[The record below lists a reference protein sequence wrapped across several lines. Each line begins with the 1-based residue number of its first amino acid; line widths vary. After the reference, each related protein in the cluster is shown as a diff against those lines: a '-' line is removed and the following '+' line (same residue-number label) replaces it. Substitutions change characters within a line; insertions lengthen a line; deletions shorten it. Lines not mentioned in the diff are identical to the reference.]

1 VISFGFSSLDKDKTE
16 AASMLDAAASR
27 FILLP
32 MRFAED
38 SCFQLNTVA
47 EFKFAPRFRL
57 FAFL

>member
-1 VISFGFSSLDKDKTE
+1 
-16 AASMLDAAASR
+16 MLDAAASR